1 MELKRL
7 ATCILAVAAMG
18 CSTLQVNTDYAPG
31 TDFTR
36 YKSFTLKRGEAG
48 QYQIAADR
56 LMAALENALKARGFA
71 SVPDGGDLNVF
82 VHVTLGKDTQIVT
95 TGYGYGGW
103 GGSYQVGPP
112 RGQERRPQQPQA
124 HAYRAAPQTRP
135 IPSIP
140 TRPHRPPNPPRP
152 PRG

>member
-1 MELKRL
+1 MNNLPQRWMIPAL
-7 ATCILAVAAMG
+7 GVLLFAGLCACIATG
-18 CSTLQVNTDYAPG
+18 PG
-31 TDFTR
+31 
-36 YKSFTLKRGEAG
+36 Y
-48 QYQIAADR
+48 
-56 LMAALENALKARGFA
+56 
-71 SVPDGGDLNVF
+71 DGGGGV
-82 VHVTLGKDTQIVT
+82 
-95 TGYGYGGW
+95 GYVGIYEPEGYDYGGW

-112 RGQERRPQQPQA
+112 RGGERRPQQPQA